1 MRAIAILLLGA
12 VAIWA
17 VLFLVF
23 EYAFGVSAAWAIGGA
38 LLGALGFLAVMLID
52 SRSGESDS

>member
-1 MRAIAILLLGA
+1 MRAIAILLVAA

-23 EYAFGVSAAWAIGGA
+23 EYAFGVSVAWAIGVA
-38 LLGALGFLAVMLID
+38 VLGALGFLAVMLID
-52 SRSGESDS
+52 SRTGDPDR